1 MHVHVH
7 IYNNSKIS
15 ETSSFVPAPLFLDL
29 LNIFLLNCTQICII
43 FTLYGVLYNN
53 WLLFVG
59 QFTSLYNSH
68 VCYYSTDCSWP
79 LVYKTLSCF
88 LFLHL
93 LHRTHYM
100 LQKSNVFYIFI
111 RLSAL
116 RLQMANVSLRC
127 ISFVINHF
135 NEEDFLLA
143 PICRHKFINCFKI
156 PAWNNIYRYKSS
168 FLEWKKWWNYLNEAK

>member
-1 MHVHVH
+1 MKSVGCMSMSSVHS
-7 IYNNSKIS
+7 YNNSKIS

-68 VCYYSTDCSWP
+68 VYYYSTDCSWP
-79 LVYKTLSCF
+79 LVYKSLSCF

-93 LHRTHYM
+93 LSRTHYTP
-100 LQKSNVFYIFI
+100 QKSNVLFLFVCRHCDCKWQMYHRVLF
-111 RLSAL
+111 RLSSIIP
-116 RLQMANVSLRC
+116 VKK
-127 ISFVINHF
+127 I
-135 NEEDFLLA
+135 FLLA
-143 PICRHKFINCFKI
+143 PICRHKFINCFET
-156 PAWNNIYRYKSS
+156 PAWNNI
-168 FLEWKKWWNYLNEAK
+168 